1 MFFSGQTPMTNTN
14 TFNMQRQPTGMFAT
28 NNMFPQYNQN
38 VNKSDTEFKAV
49 LDTYSSLYNSKDS
62 QCLFRLPVFNPT
74 NATQPKLMFNGN
86 VMNQQELE
94 YLWINAEQRL
104 NPDPV
109 NLSTCLL
116 IGLENIQKRVQ
127 IDKEICQNVVKQLD
141 QEIAVKVKEINHQ
154 LEGDTM
160 KKIATIRKNNA
171 SILKRVISFEKK
183 LFSIARKLKRAD
195 VNLEFKMNV
204 MNMLKELWKQMIII
218 DKNIG
223 EIRYMIDGKE
233 LSRVVF
239 GQEELVRF

>member
-1 MFFSGQTPMTNTN
+1 MFFNKQPQQTNTN
-14 TFNMQRQPTGMFAT
+14 MFNMQRQPTGMYNT

-38 VNKSDTEFKAV
+38 VNKSDSEFKAV

-74 NATQPKLMFNGN
+74 HSNQPKLMFNGN

-109 NLSTCLL
+109 NLTTSLL
-116 IGLENIQKRVQ
+116 IGLDNIQKRVQ
-127 IDKEICQNVVKQLD
+127 IDKEICQSVVKQLD
-141 QEIAVKVKEINHQ
+141 QDIASKVKEINHH
-154 LEGDTM
+154 LEGVTM

-171 SILKRVISFEKK
+171 GILKRVISFEKK
-183 LFSIARKLKRAD
+183 LFCIARKLKRAD

-204 MNMLKELWKQMIII
+204 MNMLKELWKQMMII

-223 EIRYMIDGKE
+223 EIRFMIDGKC
-233 LSRVVF
+233 F
-239 GQEELVRF
+239 